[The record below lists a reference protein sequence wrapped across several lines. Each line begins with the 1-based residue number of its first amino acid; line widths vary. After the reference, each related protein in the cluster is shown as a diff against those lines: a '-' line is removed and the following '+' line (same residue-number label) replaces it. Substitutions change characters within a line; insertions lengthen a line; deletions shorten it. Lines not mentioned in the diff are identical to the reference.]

1 MGMQADS
8 SMAAWWGRQ
17 FDRIYC
23 FHHTGMKGRYEAM
36 RAELERVGKGVETER
51 QGMASIRRKMDGLCH
66 K

>member
-1 MGMQADS
+1 MGTQADS

-36 RAELERVGKGVETER
+36 RAELERVGIPDADAEAILA
-51 QGMASIRRKMDGLCH
+51 ASVAE
-66 K
+66 